1 MSPLRITALVVTL
14 SLVAACGGNPPPVAP
29 AATGGPGA
37 ASATPQPTVAK
48 VIVGFSEIY
57 EGALPMWYAQ
67 DKGIFAK
74 NFVDADLRF
83 TASST
88 GIAALLANEI
98 QIFQGGG
105 SETLAANAQGA
116 DLLLIGNLV
125 PIYPYVFM
133 TTPEV
138 RSLQE
143 LKGKKVG
150 VSSPGST
157 SDIATRVGLAREGLD
172 PDKDVTIVAVGSS
185 QNRTAALK
193 AGSIQGGLDQ
203 PPFSYQL
210 EAQGLH
216 SLFDMASLKL
226 PVVNNGLVVQRSY
239 ATANR
244 AVVQRYVDS
253 LVQSIAA
260 LRKDKAGAIAVLKKQ
275 LQVDDEQILS
285 KTYDY
290 VMQIFPSLPY
300 PRADQLADSVR
311 VLGATNEKVKSY
323 EVSRMLDESFVK
335 NAADRGLDK

>member
-1 MSPLRITALVVTL
+1 
-14 SLVAACGGNPPPVAP
+14 
-29 AATGGPGA
+29 
-37 ASATPQPTVAK
+37 
-48 VIVGFSEIY
+48 
-57 EGALPMWYAQ
+57 
-67 DKGIFAK
+67 
-74 NFVDADLRF
+74 
-83 TASST
+83 
-88 GIAALLANEI
+88 
-98 QIFQGGG
+98 
-105 SETLAANAQGA
+105 
-116 DLLLIGNLV
+116 
-125 PIYPYVFM
+125 
-133 TTPEV
+133 
-138 RSLQE
+138 
-143 LKGKKVG
+143 
-150 VSSPGST
+150 
-157 SDIATRVGLAREGLD
+157 
-172 PDKDVTIVAVGSS
+172 
-185 QNRTAALK
+185 
-193 AGSIQGGLDQ
+193 
-203 PPFSYQL
+203 
-210 EAQGLH
+210 
-216 SLFDMASLKL
+216 MASLKL